1 MTTVTNGLNTGDL
14 GNLEKVLEI
23 VGRDDVQWRAVSAG
37 EMGQYVESGRAYT
50 AEYTALAEKIAITGT
65 VLPGGILKKGESV
78 ELSEYGRLLQQ
89 HGVPETSAQDF
100 RAVLFSSNGQP
111 GNYLLRFGMENV
123 ECWYLFGSDIDG
135 EPVQDVQEKLR
146 SLYQFVEKTGDKE

>member
-1 MTTVTNGLNTGDL
+1 MAVANSGLSTEDL
-14 GNLEKVLEI
+14 SNLEKVLEM
-23 VGRDDVQWRAVSAG
+23 VERDDVQWRAVSAG
-37 EMGQYVESGRAYT
+37 EREQYVESGCTYA
-50 AEYTALAEKIAITGT
+50 AEYTALTEKIAITGT
-65 VLPGGILKKGESV
+65 VLPEGILKKGESV

-100 RAVLFSSNGQP
+100 RAVLFSSNGPP

-135 EPVQDVQEKLR
+135 EPVQDVQDKLR
-146 SLYQFVEKTGDKE
+146 SLYQFVEKKLG